1 MAADIIKFE
10 KPKEKSLEDKF
21 METLSLQQMEMFASM
36 MAIASA
42 DQMHRE
48 MQLANRIYCLEF
60 LLNKKDSIN
69 RFDEVMDEIST
80 TGSYLIEI
88 ETNKDTY
95 FLVAT
100 DKLIVIKAD
109 SNQELIW
116 ERAFNKTTYQQGI
129 KELCH
134 IIKEDYEGSTIL

>member
-1 MAADIIKFE
+1 MAEIIKFK

-21 METLSLQQMEMFASM
+21 METLSLEQMEMFASM
-36 MAIASA
+36 MVIASA
-42 DQMHRE
+42 DQQERE
-48 MQLANRIYCLEF
+48 ESLINRICCLEF
-60 LLNKKDSIN
+60 LLDEKDLIS
-69 RFDEVMDEIST
+69 RFNEVIDEVVE

-88 ETNKDTY
+88 ETNKNVY

-100 DKLIVIKAD
+100 NKLILIQIDGK
-109 SNQELIW
+109 EEPIW

-129 KELCH
+129 KELCR